1 VSGRRYRYRELV
13 TTPTAICDRC
23 GNTADHLFPGADA
36 SSRVCSNCYQALQ
49 LHQKGSRLVSAGYG
63 AIALGAALILAVLL
77 VVLLAG

>member
-1 VSGRRYRYRELV
+1 VARV

-23 GNTADHLFPGADA
+23 GSPADHLFPGADP

-49 LHQKGSRLVSAGYG
+49 LHQQGTRLVSAGYG
-63 AIALGAALILAVLL
+63 AIALGAALLVAVLL